1 MTHQEQEGCLTI
13 QDSGT
18 PPKIK
23 TMTDLSR
30 LRKYLSTVVKDL
42 IPLGTPRRPSSDA
55 KADIYTRPGI
65 RPSDPPMKPR
75 PSDTLPRQSVPT
87 RSPVTEQ
94 FSRTTLQ
101 DDTPPSCGS
110 TGRHAKVPSVVVKKV
125 HLPTSY
131 SSFKVG
137 ENDKITPF
145 SPKAEPSVHR
155 NGHCGGMN
163 GEQMIIQVGPERRSP
178 SSTVLDEYHRERKE
192 RWRLKRYHQSTAS
205 PGSPHRWENG
215 SLEHKRLSSVSSK
228 SPDGSSALSPKTAET
243 LPCVNKLPT
252 KNIKKRLFCSPSPDR
267 HSLPSV
273 ETFHGKRKRDLV
285 SDADGREGKKPCLS
299 ESSRGGS
306 DVTKS
311 NNLRPDF
318 AKTVTPS
325 HRAAGRPA
333 PVAKCASWE
342 NEHSSA
348 RSLPSARE
356 SHGINREMKE
366 NHRSLSDA
374 LKRKAKPIDHKEL
387 KTVLLRR
394 MAKVSKGGSSPSSRE
409 EGPRRHSNVGTG
421 ERAVTQGTSSRLS
434 LSSPEHCH
442 GNNDRVKGSLGETL
456 HKGLLLSPSA
466 LKSGQSPPPLTQ
478 HCHSPDPEQDSPGG
492 NSSSSPGKSNG
503 STLETEDPST
513 TPRPLS
519 ASTEHQGG
527 QGRGSEDRASLEEWW
542 ESMDMSVS
550 TCLPSSDSES
560 EDEGLLS
567 LEELLARST
576 RPPATPEKSS
586 YSEPSTPVSSAP
598 DLLANTRP
606 LSYKNSLERLLKEK
620 EQDQRVKDIEMK
632 LILSC
637 KEDIL
642 KLTEEVE
649 SGADE
654 EESILQEHRD
664 FVQKFSIIPNAIP
677 DLHPGEEIF
686 TLSNFGKL
694 FNQHSLDLRKC
705 GVILQNDTQKIFMQV
720 GPDEQTFLIS
730 LGLLSTAYHT
740 VPCHPTMSRWLFKM
754 MSVHPDRRIST
765 QILCGM
771 KDIAV
776 HAACQIVERKS
787 RRFLVWTP
795 SIQDVLMVFLNM
807 GASFASLFP
816 LETLQPNFSEGDLI
830 PEVKTRTKDLANG
843 KEHCLNFFPEHNFVN
858 VIKYLVVCTSLC
870 PKAYSDRELL
880 LLLSV
885 VCRVSLEKQLCLLP
899 VKNVSCLL
907 HYLLKNMRDWDTQL
921 PQVCLTVTDLAHH
934 HHNLRRLVHILP
946 DSRRGKLLRKHLSL
960 SVISKIL
967 NNRCT
972 YEPKNAEL
980 QLSEL
985 RPFLSRMKPSSLSRN
1000 IAAEKRREAVG
1011 EGDQVEAE
1019 SSAGIDQQAYYLCS
1033 SLLALTNEVS
1043 NYDSI
1048 PPEQRDQLRILSAEL
1063 DKHIK
1068 CDIRE
1073 SDKLLYRSKVK
1084 DFVARIYTRW
1094 QVLLQKSRPQ
1104 QGKLYDYWEPPPE
1117 DAVPH
1122 SIEEEEEQ
1130 KELLTTKDSPQMG
1143 LEEAGASPVEVERS
1157 LPSCGLDHFF

>member
-1 MTHQEQEGCLTI
+1 
-13 QDSGT
+13 
-18 PPKIK
+18 
-23 TMTDLSR
+23 
-30 LRKYLSTVVKDL
+30 
-42 IPLGTPRRPSSDA
+42 
-55 KADIYTRPGI
+55 
-65 RPSDPPMKPR
+65 
-75 PSDTLPRQSVPT
+75 
-87 RSPVTEQ
+87 
-94 FSRTTLQ
+94 
-101 DDTPPSCGS
+101 
-110 TGRHAKVPSVVVKKV
+110 
-125 HLPTSY
+125 
-131 SSFKVG
+131 
-137 ENDKITPF
+137 
-145 SPKAEPSVHR
+145 
-155 NGHCGGMN
+155 
-163 GEQMIIQVGPERRSP
+163 
-178 SSTVLDEYHRERKE
+178 
-192 RWRLKRYHQSTAS
+192 
-205 PGSPHRWENG
+205 
-215 SLEHKRLSSVSSK
+215 
-228 SPDGSSALSPKTAET
+228 
-243 LPCVNKLPT
+243 
-252 KNIKKRLFCSPSPDR
+252 
-267 HSLPSV
+267 
-273 ETFHGKRKRDLV
+273 
-285 SDADGREGKKPCLS
+285 
-299 ESSRGGS
+299 
-306 DVTKS
+306 
-311 NNLRPDF
+311 
-318 AKTVTPS
+318 
-325 HRAAGRPA
+325 
-333 PVAKCASWE
+333 
-342 NEHSSA
+342 
-348 RSLPSARE
+348 
-356 SHGINREMKE
+356 
-366 NHRSLSDA
+366 
-374 LKRKAKPIDHKEL
+374 
-387 KTVLLRR
+387 

-421 ERAVTQGTSSRLS
+421 DRAVTQGTSSRLS

-576 RPPATPEKSS
+576 RPPATPERSS

-598 DLLANTRP
+598 TANADDLLANTRP

-776 HAACQIVERKS
+776 HAACQFWMLVERKS

-830 PEVKTRTKDLANG
+830 PEVNTRTKDLANG

-907 HYLLKNMRDWDTQL
+907 HYLLKNMRDWDTQASL
-921 PQVCLTVTDLAHH
+921 LMY
-934 HHNLRRLVHILP
+934 ILLFY
-946 DSRRGKLLRKHLSL
+946 RLLRKHLSL

-980 QLSEL
+980 QVCGIFSV
-985 RPFLSRMKPSSLSRN
+985 PSRTWQITGLHSLIWTDRKD
-1000 IAAEKRREAVG
+1000 AANCCATQEVRGVLWRA
-1011 EGDQVEAE
+1011 
-1019 SSAGIDQQAYYLCS
+1019 QAYYLCS

-1104 QGKLYDYWEPPPE
+1104 QGKLYDYWEPPP
-1117 DAVPH
+1117 
-1122 SIEEEEEQ
+1122 
-1130 KELLTTKDSPQMG
+1130 
-1143 LEEAGASPVEVERS
+1143 
-1157 LPSCGLDHFF
+1157 